1 VSSDQALELLSTLLQ
16 VAILITGPVLMAS
29 LMAGLL
35 VGIVQAATQ
44 INEPSVSFIAKAAA
58 VMVVLLAIGPALAA
72 QLIGY
77 AQRNLQSIEHVVR

>member
-1 VSSDQALELLSTLLQ
+1 MNSDQALELLSNLLQ
-16 VAILITGPVLMAS
+16 VAIFVTGPLLMAS

-44 INEPSVSFIAKAAA
+44 INEPSVSFVAKVGA
-58 VMVVLLAIGPALAA
+58 VMAVLLAVGPALAA

-77 AQRNLQSIEHVVR
+77 AERSIQAVEHVVR

>member
-1 VSSDQALELLSTLLQ
+1 VTSDQALELLSNLLQ
-16 VAILITGPVLMAS
+16 VAILITGPVLLAS
-29 LMAGLL
+29 LVAGLL

-58 VMVVLLAIGPALAA
+58 VMAILLAIGPALAA

-77 AQRNLQSIEHVVR
+77 AQRNLQSIEQVVR

>member
-1 VSSDQALELLSTLLQ
+1 MSSDQALELLSSLLQ

-58 VMVVLLAIGPALAA
+58 VMAVLLAIGPALAA